1 MEQPVPGK
9 AIVTG
14 SDSGIGKATAV
25 RLAREGF
32 DVGITWNTDREGAG
46 NTAGEVESEGRRA
59 AVAHLDVT
67 RFDEAA
73 ETVSRLADELGGLDV
88 FVNNAGGAAGHSF
101 LEYPLDD
108 FRDALDVNLTGA
120 FTCGQ
125 RAARIM
131 VEHRTPGRI
140 VNVTS
145 VHEHIPLRGA
155 AGYCAA
161 KGGLGLLT
169 KVMALELAEHGI
181 RVNAV
186 APGEIATP
194 MTGAEDEEPRSLDRP
209 MLPADR
215 PGHAHEIASVIAYLV
230 SPDAR
235 YTSGSSFVVDGGLM
249 LMAAEANRQAAP
261 S

>member
-1 MEQPVPGK
+1 MSGN
-9 AIVTG
+9 AIITG

-25 RLAREGF
+25 RLAGEGF
-32 DVGITWNTDREGAG
+32 DVGITWNTDREGAED
-46 NTAGEVESEGRRA
+46 TAREVEGEGRRA
-59 AVAHLDVT
+59 AVAQLDVT
-67 RFDEAA
+67 RFEKAA
-73 ETVSRLADELGGLDV
+73 ETITRLADELGGLDV
-88 FVNNAGGAAGHSF
+88 FVNNAGGASSHGF
-101 LEYPLDD
+101 LEYPLED

-120 FTCGQ
+120 FVCAQ
-125 RAARIM
+125 RAAQIM
-131 VEHRTPGRI
+131 VENGTPGRI

-145 VHEHIPLRGA
+145 VHEHIPLRDA

-169 KVMALELAEHGI
+169 KVMALELADHGI

-194 MTGAEDEEPRSLDRP
+194 MTGAEDEEPRTLDRP
-209 MLPADR
+209 MVPADR
-215 PGHAHEIASVIAYLV
+215 PGHAHEIAAIVAFLA

-235 YTSGSSFVVDGGLM
+235 YATGSSFVVDGGLM
-249 LMAAEANRQAAP
+249 LMAAEANRAAAA